1 MELFAELSSIMRNDK
16 LAAMKVITKKA
27 IEEIIPSQYVTS
39 MLRPIN
45 VNELAEAIN
54 AHIEEMG
61 NAIKKKILVVDDSGA
76 MLRNVK
82 AVNEFF
88 EKRKAQES

>member
-16 LAAMKVITKKA
+16 LA
-27 IEEIIPSQYVTS
+27 
-39 MLRPIN
+39 
-45 VNELAEAIN
+45 EAIN
-54 AHIEEMG
+54 THIEEMG
-61 NAIKKKILVVDDSGA
+61 NAIKKKILVVDDSSA

>member
-1 MELFAELSSIMRNDK
+1 MELFAELSSIMRND
-16 LAAMKVITKKA
+16 
-27 IEEIIPSQYVTS
+27 
-39 MLRPIN
+39 
-45 VNELAEAIN
+45 ELAEAIN
-54 AHIEEMG
+54 THIEEMG
-61 NAIKKKILVVDDSGA
+61 NAIKKKILVVDDSSA

>member
-1 MELFAELSSIMRNDK
+1 MELFAELSLIMRND
-16 LAAMKVITKKA
+16 
-27 IEEIIPSQYVTS
+27 
-39 MLRPIN
+39 
-45 VNELAEAIN
+45 ELAEAIN
-54 AHIEEMG
+54 THIEEMG